1 MSYKLTINIPEDAF
15 SVLKKNPDDFA
26 RELLL
31 AALSKW
37 YEEGK
42 ISQSKAAEIAHL
54 SRVEFL
60 EVLKNHGVSP
70 FQVSK
75 EELQAENNILKKG
88 KQP

>member
-15 SVLKKNPDDFA
+15 SILRTNPDEFA
-26 RELLL
+26 RELLF

-42 ISQSKAAEIAHL
+42 ISQSKAAEIAHI

-60 EVLKNHGVSP
+60 EVLKDHGVSP

-75 EELQAENNILKKG
+75 EELQKENDILKNN
-88 KQP
+88 KQS

>member
-15 SVLKKNPDDFA
+15 SVLRTNPDEFA
-26 RELLL
+26 RELLF

-42 ISQSKAAEIAHL
+42 ISQSKAAEIANI

-60 EVLKNHGVSP
+60 EILKDHGISP
-70 FQVSK
+70 FQVSE
-75 EELQAENNILKKG
+75 EELKNENELLKNSN
-88 KQP
+88 QS